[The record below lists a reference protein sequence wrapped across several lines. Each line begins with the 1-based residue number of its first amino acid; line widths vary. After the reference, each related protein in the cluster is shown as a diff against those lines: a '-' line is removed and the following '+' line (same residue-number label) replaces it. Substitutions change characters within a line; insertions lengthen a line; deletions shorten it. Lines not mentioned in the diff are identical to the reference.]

1 MERTAMSRKEFERGA
16 VFGRVDGG
24 MLTLKDAA
32 VLTGM
37 SYRQAKRLYRRYR
50 EEGPAGL
57 VHRSVGR
64 TSNHAREESEKERI
78 LEIVREQY
86 GGSVERGAGQR
97 LGPTLV
103 TEQLW
108 EDHGIRIPRMTL
120 QDWMKES
127 GLWSRVRRSKPKAKR
142 RERRAHFGELV
153 QFDGSFHDWFEGRGE
168 REGRRSCV
176 MNMVDDATGTTL
188 LRFGE
193 QETIWAAVNILQEW
207 IEKYGVPR
215 ALYTDWK
222 NVYKRQPTAAE
233 EAAGEVGL
241 TQFGRMCA
249 KLGIEIIAASSPQ
262 AKGRV
267 ERSNGTQQDRLIKK
281 MRLRGIAEDAA
292 ANVYV
297 ESVYLP
303 AYNAR
308 YAVAPASAVDY
319 HLPRN
324 PAQRDEDVFC
334 LEHVRTVGNDFVV
347 QFGKLALQLDRGAR
361 GRVPAGSK
369 VVVRETQDG
378 ALRVFHIS
386 RLHGERE
393 CRWTPAA
400 PRVPKVP
407 GKASAPAST
416 TKQPNRPPSDHPW
429 RGRFRT
435 PRAASASDSTLPP
448 TGGSSRVPLVE
459 TT

>member
-1 MERTAMSRKEFERGA
+1 MERTAMSRKEFERA
-16 VFGRVDGG
+16 SVFGRVEVGG
-24 MLTLKDAA
+24 LTIKEAA
-32 VLTGM
+32 VLLGM
-37 SYRQAKRLYRRYR
+37 SYRQAKRLYQRFRS
-50 EEGPAGL
+50 EGSAGL

-64 TSNHAREESEKERI
+64 VSNHAWEADERGRV

-86 GGSVERGAGQR
+86 GGRAERGPGQR
-97 LGPTLV
+97 FGPTLV
-103 TEQLW
+103 SEHLW
-108 EDHGIRIPRMTL
+108 EDHGIRVPRTTL
-120 QDWMKES
+120 QDWMNES
-127 GLWSRVRRSKPKAKR
+127 ELWSRVRRSRPKTKR
-142 RERRAHFGELV
+142 RERRTHFGELV
-153 QFDGSFHDWFEGRGE
+153 QLDGSFHDWFEGRGE

-193 QETIWAAVNILQEW
+193 QETIWAAVDVLRAW

-233 EAAGEVGL
+233 EAAGEAGY

-249 KLGIEIIAASSPQ
+249 KLGIEILAAGSPQ

-281 MRLRGIAEDAA
+281 MRLRGIADDAG
-292 ANVYV
+292 ANAYV
-297 ESVYLP
+297 EWVYLP
-303 AYNAR
+303 AYNGR

-334 LEHVRTVGNDFVV
+334 LEHTRTVGNDFVV
-347 QFGKLALQLDRGAR
+347 QFGKRALQLDRAAR

-369 VVVRETQDG
+369 VVVQETRDG
-378 ALRVFHIS
+378 VLRVFHVS
-386 RLHGERE
+386 KLNGERE

-400 PRVPKVP
+400 PRVENAPRN
-407 GKASAPAST
+407 APAPAP
-416 TKQPNRPPSDHPW
+416 KQPNRPPSDHPW

-435 PRAASASDSTLPP
+435 PRAAEASAPMLPP
-448 TGGSSRVPLVE
+448 IGGS
-459 TT
+459 